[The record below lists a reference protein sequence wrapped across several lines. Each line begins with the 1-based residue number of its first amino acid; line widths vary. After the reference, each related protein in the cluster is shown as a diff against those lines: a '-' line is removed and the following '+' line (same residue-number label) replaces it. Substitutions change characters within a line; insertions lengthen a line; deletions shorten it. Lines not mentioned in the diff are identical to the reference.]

1 MKKLERKKNSCINRH
16 FVFFARSSL
25 HFLND
30 WKKKK
35 KKKKTVNMFY
45 LKCYVVV
52 VALLQH
58 AHTGGRAGVGEEAI
72 MNFSLQAVAAI
83 LTS

>member
-1 MKKLERKKNSCINRH
+1 M
-16 FVFFARSSL
+16 FFARSSL

-30 WKKKK
+30 WKKKKKK